1 MYSPYYYSQINA
13 DISEYTPNTVH
24 SFNNSTYVFWQRALF
39 QRASSIL
46 KFDGMPE
53 EWKTQQGVM
62 DFFLY
67 CILRFGFVAV
77 SKDNERGLWFSPCH
91 LGGYNFYYQPSY
103 VTVSNPTFKGGSRK
117 LKLNDS
123 KQPFDTGKFD
133 GNAELI
139 KLTPD
144 YMGIFDIVSYYAEKL
159 TLLETSVNTSLI
171 NSKIPFILGGKTKSA
186 VEALRKII
194 DKVNGGD
201 PAVFYDT
208 KIEDAGSLNEKDTP
222 FHQLQLFDS
231 SSYIT
236 DKLLE
241 DRAKLLNAFD
251 TEIGIQTLPFE
262 KKERMVTDEA
272 NSKKSECLARVT
284 VWKECLENSLEIVNK
299 VYGTNI
305 SVEIR
310 AEEVSNDGVED
321 NPNRNGELSTEL

>member
-13 DISEYTPNTVH
+13 EITEYTPNTIH
-24 SFNNSTYVFWQRALF
+24 SFNNSTFSFWQRSLF

-46 KFDGMPE
+46 KFDGLPD
-53 EWKTQQGVM
+53 EWKNQQGVI
-62 DFFLY
+62 DFFLF
-67 CILRFGFVAV
+67 CLLKFGFLAV
-77 SKDNERGLWFSPCH
+77 SRDNVRGLWFSPCR
-91 LGGYNFYYQPSY
+91 LGGYNFYYQPTY
-103 VTVSNPTFKGGSRK
+103 VTVSNPTFKNGSIR
-117 LKLNDS
+117 LILNEN
-123 KQPFDTGKFD
+123 KPQNFGKFD

-139 KLTPD
+139 KMTPD
-144 YMGIFDIVSYYAEKL
+144 YMGINDIVDYYAEKL

-171 NSKIPFILGGKTKSA
+171 NSKMPYILGAKTKSGA
-186 VEALRKII
+186 EALRKII

-208 KIEDAGSLNEKDTP
+208 KIEDAGSLNDKDTP

-251 TEIGIQTLPFE
+251 TEIGIQSLPFE

-272 NSKKSECLARVT
+272 NSKKEECKARVT
-284 VWKECLENSLEIVNK
+284 VWKETLQNSLDIVNK
-299 VYGTNI
+299 TFGTNI
-305 SVEIR
+305 TVDIR
-310 AEEVSNDGVED
+310 QEVNEDGVE
-321 NPNRNGELSTEL
+321 NNANRNGELPTVTE